1 MTYYHIII
9 LFYLI
14 ITLAFVFCA
23 FFDSTIKTKVIVQIA
38 ATVILA
44 LNTVGV
50 GFFWLMIA
58 VTGAGQQ
65 FEHDMRNGDAE
76 FGFVML
82 IYYSPFYIAG
92 LWIVDLIIV
101 FKNSSKLK
109 LMLAELKLKIVA
121 KLAELKLKIVAK
133 LIMLQILIKKG

>member
-1 MTYYHIII
+1 MTENQIII
-9 LFYLI
+9 LFYLL

-44 LNTVGV
+44 LTTVGV

-58 VTGAGQQ
+58 VTGGGLQ

-76 FGFVML
+76 FGFVMF
-82 IYYSPFYIAG
+82 IYYSPLYIAG
-92 LWIVDLIIV
+92 LWIVDLII
-101 FKNSSKLK
+101 FLK
-109 LMLAELKLKIVA
+109 LLLT
-121 KLAELKLKIVAK
+121 
-133 LIMLQILIKKG
+133 KKS